1 LETIWETIQELSKD
15 SLVIEAVFAVVL
27 FTAALLAFR
36 RIRKIAE
43 ELERRK
49 ALAEYVRGLDEF
61 LNEEHATAVKTLETV
76 LERDPENV
84 EARIALGDCY
94 RELGDPAEAKKHHH
108 HVHKVFGH
116 ELARNFVSLGLDELA
131 LKSFDRAAAAFL
143 EALDRAPDDRDAR
156 AGLAQA
162 LAEGGDPVG
171 AAEQLRLVY
180 PGGPG
185 AMLPL
190 GERRTACARFCDAG
204 AAALDDGSTDQA
216 IAFYTEALAFQKTS
230 VRARTGLL
238 RAAAQLGETDR
249 ARTLVEEHLGA
260 LRDLASAEGTLFEP
274 GRARPATDS
283 AEPIATPAPTT
294 AQSDSL
300 VPAKIAQVGL
310 LVAAVDEKTARYVCA
325 ACGVLAREYSEKCGA
340 CGEVGHVEASE
351 ALQAMYTMPMSGFRE
366 VVDEVEETSAYV
378 QALARKAAVGNSDAL
393 EKLCA
398 RGTNALYEIFAALP
412 GIEARRYLGEAMAQL
427 GPAAAREVQQCHS
440 AQLASGTLPDR
451 GGARPADEFAAG
463 FYLALPKDDH
473 DAFLGSL
480 GEHHD
485 AAVAGAMADPRL
497 REGTRDAA
505 RARLQSRVPAV
516 LGIVIEAVGLSGDP
530 GGVERAARLVHD
542 GGRAAVDE
550 IEKRFFRVR
559 LLGRLFGGKKGARRR
574 AAADVL
580 ARCGVSAARETLGRV
595 AANEKDDALRAHYI
609 AAKER
614 AAKEPPARNADGGDA

>member
-1 LETIWETIQELSKD
+1 MGTIWETIQELSKD
-15 SLVIEAVFAVVL
+15 GLVIEAVFAVIL
-27 FTAALLAFR
+27 FTGALLVFR
-36 RIRKIAE
+36 RIRKTAE

-94 RELGDPAEAKKHHH
+94 RELGDAAEAKKHHH

-116 ELARNFVSLGLDELA
+116 ELARNFVSLGYDEIA
-131 LKSFDRAAAAFL
+131 LKNFDRAAAAFE
-143 EALDRAPDDRDAR
+143 EALQRGPGDRDAR
-156 AGLAQA
+156 SGLAQA

-185 AMLPL
+185 NALPL
-190 GERRTACARFCDAG
+190 KERRTACGRFCDAG
-204 AAALDDGSTDQA
+204 AASLAAVSTDLA
-216 IAFYTEALAFQKTS
+216 IGFYTEALAFEKTS

-238 RAAAQLGETDR
+238 RAAAQLGDDDR
-249 ARTLVEEHLGA
+249 ARGLIEEHLGA
-260 LRDLASAEGTLFEP
+260 LRELASTEGTLFEP
-274 GRARPATDS
+274 GRSRPPADLADS
-283 AEPIATPAPTT
+283 IVTPDAAESSER
-294 AQSDSL
+294 SDSL
-300 VPAKIAQVGL
+300 VPATITQVGA
-310 LVAAVDEKTARYVCA
+310 LVAAVDDKTARYVCA
-325 ACGVLAREYSEKCGA
+325 ACGVLAREYTEKCGS
-340 CGEVGHVEASE
+340 CGEVGSVEASE

-378 QALARKAAVGNSDAL
+378 QALARKAALGNSDAL

-398 RGTNALYEIFAALP
+398 RGTNALYEVFAALP

-440 AQLASGTLPDR
+440 AQRASGTR
-451 GGARPADEFAAG
+451 GGGSPADEFAAA
-463 FYLALPKDDH
+463 FYLALGKDDH
-473 DAFLGSL
+473 DAFLGSI
-480 GEHHD
+480 GENHD

-497 REGTRDAA
+497 SETVRDAA
-505 RARLQSRVPAV
+505 MSRLQPRVPAV
-516 LGIVIEAVGLSGDP
+516 LGAVIEAVGLSGDA
-530 GGVERAARLVHD
+530 GGVERAARLVNA

-550 IEKRFFRVR
+550 IEKRFFRVK
-559 LLGRLFGGKKGARRR
+559 LLGRLFGGKTGSRRR

-580 ARCGVSAARETLGRV
+580 ARCGLSAARETLGRV
-595 AANEKDDALRAHYI
+595 AANEKDDALRAHYV
-609 AAKER
+609 AARER
-614 AAKEPPARNADGGDA
+614 ASKEPAPDEVSGDGA